1 MVKLATLFAAAALG
15 ATGAAVAAPPAQA
28 QLQIQVQSW
37 SSGPAHHH
45 RGQPRHGWR
54 RAAPQGYFTLNAQAC
69 APLRDY
75 YARPG
80 RGAPPWAHSRGRGQT
95 VRCSSSA
102 FQYVPTRADVR
113 NGYDA
118 RRMSANSARWDAR
131 SNQFVV
137 DTRHGAVP
145 VRIVNVPR
153 QHYAW
158 RR

>member
-15 ATGAAVAAPPAQA
+15 MTGAAVAAPPAQA
-28 QLQIQVQSW
+28 QLQIQIQSW
-37 SSGPAHHH
+37 SSGPAHNY
-45 RGQPRHGWR
+45 RGPQR

-80 RGAPPWAHSRGRGQT
+80 RGAPPWAHSRGRDET
-95 VRCSSSA
+95 VRCSSGA
-102 FQYVPTRADVR
+102 FQYVATRADLR

-118 RRMSANSARWDAR
+118 RRMNTNSARWDAR

-137 DTRHGAVP
+137 DTRNGAVP